1 MSCQLSYVNTENL
14 QILTISS
21 EALPRK
27 YNPFIYQTQKKIII
41 LFMDLPGNMANIGKI
56 NIIYR
61 IQQITFMKIYE
72 IHEKY
77 SYHCSKNK
85 YQSHLFDTQVSIIKK
100 RALYDVFRLFI
111 CCYRVLVLILPYT
124 ISRSVSYFVIQNAAC
139 CVKCHSFFGTFPL
152 FCT

>member
-1 MSCQLSYVNTENL
+1 MSIQKTYKFSQFHPKHYQENIIRL
-14 QILTISS
+14 
-21 EALPRK
+21 
-27 YNPFIYQTQKKIII
+27 FIRHKKKIII